1 MLSLQFLGGLII
13 IMSAPMAVL
22 SVSMYNYAYCVS
34 ASMVRRKEIIR
45 QIITYMMVYL
55 AALSSAYAGIILYD
69 RPQDPIPNIIA
80 LITFALPVIWE
91 IGYYIKRQDECIPI
105 STLTGLVGSY
115 IFLIFSH
122 IIQNP

>member
-1 MLSLQFLGGLII
+1 
-13 IMSAPMAVL
+13 
-22 SVSMYNYAYCVS
+22 
-34 ASMVRRKEIIR
+34 
-45 QIITYMMVYL
+45 MMVYL
-55 AALSSAYAGIILYD
+55 AALSSAYTGIILYD